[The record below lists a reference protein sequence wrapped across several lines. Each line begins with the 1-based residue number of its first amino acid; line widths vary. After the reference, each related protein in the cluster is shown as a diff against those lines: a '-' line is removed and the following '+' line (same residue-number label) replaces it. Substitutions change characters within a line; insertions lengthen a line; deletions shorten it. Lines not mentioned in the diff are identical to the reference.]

1 MYNEVNMVCYENIQ
15 ELVGK
20 RIAECRK
27 HKGIKQNELA
37 DTLGKSVKTI
47 QRYESGDIDLSL
59 SLLAEISKALNVSMN
74 YLIGYEP
81 SAKLES
87 LSDVL
92 AFLFELDKKNE
103 LNFTIDVSKPAEGSG
118 DLGEWAVSIKFD
130 GHNSNAEYNS
140 SLCLAL
146 EKLKDKRQA
155 LEEYWIDYETLEA
168 WEKSTLEYNQNAF
181 LSDKQQE
188 VLDST
193 ELIKRRNELFNK
205 KMQEMYLENQNEQH
219 NKK

>member
-1 MYNEVNMVCYENIQ
+1 MDNGNIQ
-15 ELVGK
+15 EQIGQ

-27 HKGIKQNELA
+27 KKGLKQAELA
-37 DTLGKSVKTI
+37 DILKKSSRTV
-47 QRYESGDIDLSL
+47 QAYESGETDLSI
-59 SLLAEISKALNVSMN
+59 STLAAISHILGVSMN

-155 LEEYWIDYETLEA
+155 LEEYWIDYETIEA

-205 KMQEMYLENQNEQH
+205 KMQEMYLENQNEQR

>member
-1 MYNEVNMVCYENIQ
+1 MKKLDNGNIQ
-15 ELVGK
+15 EQIGQ

-27 HKGIKQNELA
+27 KKGLKQAELA
-37 DTLGKSVKTI
+37 DILKKSSRTV
-47 QRYESGDIDLSL
+47 QAYESGETDLSI
-59 SLLAEISKALNVSMN
+59 STLAAISHILGVSMN

-146 EKLKDKRQA
+146 EKLRDKRQA
-155 LEEYWIDYETLEA
+155 LEEYWIDYETIEA

-205 KMQEMYLENQNEQH
+205 KMQEMYLENQNEQR

>member
-1 MYNEVNMVCYENIQ
+1 MKKDNIQ
-15 ELVGK
+15 EQVGK
-20 RIAECRK
+20 RIADCRK
-27 HKGIKQNELA
+27 KRGIKQAELA
-37 DTLGKSVKTI
+37 EKLGKSSRTV
-47 QRYESGDIDLSL
+47 QAYESGETDLSISIL
-59 SLLAEISKALNVSMN
+59 EEISNVLGVSIN

-81 SAKLES
+81 SIKLECF
-87 LSDVL
+87 SDVL

-103 LNFTIDVSKPAEGSG
+103 ISFTIDISKPIGGSG
-118 DLGEWAVSIKFD
+118 DLGEWSVSITFD
-130 GHNSNAEYNS
+130 GNKPHTAYNS

-168 WEKSTLEYNQNAF
+168 WEKSIIEYNQNTL
-181 LSDKQQE
+181 LSDKQHE

-205 KMQEMYLENQNEQH
+205 KVQEMYLEKQNDKD

>member
-1 MYNEVNMVCYENIQ
+1 MKKLDNGNIQ
-15 ELVGK
+15 EQIGQ

-27 HKGIKQNELA
+27 KKGLKQAELA
-37 DTLGKSVKTI
+37 DILKKSSRTV
-47 QRYESGDIDLSL
+47 QAYESGETDLSI
-59 SLLAEISKALNVSMN
+59 STLAAISHILGVSMN

-103 LNFTIDVSKPAEGSG
+103 LNFTIDVSKPAEGSD

-146 EKLKDKRQA
+146 EKLRDKRQA
-155 LEEYWIDYETLEA
+155 LEEYWIDYETIEA

-205 KMQEMYLENQNEQH
+205 KMQEMYLENQNEQR

>member
-1 MYNEVNMVCYENIQ
+1 MKKLDNGNIQ
-15 ELVGK
+15 EQIGQ

-27 HKGIKQNELA
+27 KKGLKQAELA
-37 DTLGKSVKTI
+37 DILKKSSRTV
-47 QRYESGDIDLSL
+47 QAYESGETDLSI
-59 SLLAEISKALNVSMN
+59 STLAAISHILGVSMN

-155 LEEYWIDYETLEA
+155 LEEYWIDYETIEA

-205 KMQEMYLENQNEQH
+205 KMQEMYLENQNEQR

>member
-1 MYNEVNMVCYENIQ
+1 MDNGNIQ
-15 ELVGK
+15 EQIGQ

-27 HKGIKQNELA
+27 KKGLKQAELA
-37 DTLGKSVKTI
+37 DILKKSSRTV
-47 QRYESGDIDLSL
+47 QAYESGETDLSI
-59 SLLAEISKALNVSMN
+59 STLAAISHILGVSMN

-103 LNFTIDVSKPAEGSG
+103 LNFMIDVSKPAEGSG
-118 DLGEWAVSIKFD
+118 DLGEWTVSIKFD

-168 WEKSTLEYNQNAF
+168 WEKSTLEYNQNVF
-181 LSDKQQE
+181 LSDKQHE

-205 KMQEMYLENQNEQH
+205 RVQEMYLENQNEQR

>member
-1 MYNEVNMVCYENIQ
+1 MDNGNIQ
-15 ELVGK
+15 EQIGQ

-27 HKGIKQNELA
+27 KKGLKQAELA
-37 DTLGKSVKTI
+37 DILKKSSRTV
-47 QRYESGDIDLSL
+47 QAYESGETDLSI
-59 SLLAEISKALNVSMN
+59 STLAAISHILGVSMN

-146 EKLKDKRQA
+146 EKLRDKRQA
-155 LEEYWIDYETLEA
+155 LEEYWIDYETIEA

-205 KMQEMYLENQNEQH
+205 KMQEMYLENQNEQR

>member
-1 MYNEVNMVCYENIQ
+1 MKNLDKDNIQ
-15 ELVGK
+15 EQIGK

-27 HKGIKQNELA
+27 KKGIKQVELA
-37 DTLGKSVKTI
+37 DILKKSSRTI
-47 QRYESGDIDLSL
+47 QAYESGETDLPISTLADISRSL
-59 SLLAEISKALNVSMN
+59 GVSIN

-103 LNFTIDVSKPAEGSG
+103 LSFTIDVSKPTEGSG
-118 DLGEWAVSIKFD
+118 DLGEWSVSITFD

-140 SLCLAL
+140 SLCLTL

-181 LSDKQQE
+181 LSDKQHE
-188 VLDST
+188 ILDST

-205 KMQEMYLENQNEQH
+205 KVQEMYLENQKEQDD
-219 NKK
+219 KK

>member
-1 MYNEVNMVCYENIQ
+1 MDKGNIQ
-15 ELVGK
+15 EQIGK

-27 HKGIKQNELA
+27 KKGLKQVELA
-37 DTLGKSVKTI
+37 DMLKKSSRTI
-47 QRYESGDIDLSL
+47 QAYESGETDLPIST
-59 SLLAEISKALNVSMN
+59 LAEISRILEVSMN

-103 LNFTIDVSKPAEGSG
+103 LDFEINVSKPAEGSG
-118 DLGEWAVSIKFD
+118 DLGEWSVSITFD
-130 GHNSNAEYNS
+130 GHNSNAECNS

-181 LSDKQQE
+181 LSDKQHE

-205 KMQEMYLENQNEQH
+205 RVQEMYLENQNEQR

>member
-1 MYNEVNMVCYENIQ
+1 MKNLDKDNIQ
-15 ELVGK
+15 EQIGK

-27 HKGIKQNELA
+27 KKGIKQIELA
-37 DTLGKSVKTI
+37 DILKKSSRTI
-47 QRYESGDIDLSL
+47 QAYESGETDLPISTLADISH
-59 SLLAEISKALNVSMN
+59 ALGVSIN

-103 LNFTIDVSKPAEGSG
+103 LNFTIDVYKPAEGNG

>member
-1 MYNEVNMVCYENIQ
+1 MDKDNIQ
-15 ELVGK
+15 EQIGK

-27 HKGIKQNELA
+27 KKGIKQVELA
-37 DTLGKSVKTI
+37 DILKKSSRTI
-47 QRYESGDIDLSL
+47 QAYESGETDLPISTLADISC
-59 SLLAEISKALNVSMN
+59 ALGVSIN

-81 SAKLES
+81 SVKLEC

-103 LNFTIDVSKPAEGSG
+103 LCFKIDITKPADGSG
-118 DLGEWAVSIKFD
+118 DFGEWSASITFD
-130 GHNSNAEYNS
+130 GNNSNAAYNS

-181 LSDKQQE
+181 LSNKQQE
-188 VLDST
+188 ILDST

-205 KMQEMYLENQNEQH
+205 KVQEMYLESQNGQGD
-219 NKK
+219 KK

>member
-1 MYNEVNMVCYENIQ
+1 MVSYENIQ

-27 HKGIKQNELA
+27 NKGIKQNELA
-37 DTLGKSVKTI
+37 DILGKSVKTV

-59 SLLAEISKALNVSMN
+59 SLLTEISKALNISMH

-81 SAKLES
+81 STKLES

-92 AFLFELDKKNE
+92 AFLFELDKKKE
-103 LNFTIDVSKPAEGSG
+103 LTFEINVSKPAEGSG
-118 DLGEWAVSIKFD
+118 DLGEWSVSITFD
-130 GHNSNAEYNS
+130 GQNSNAEYNS

-146 EKLKDKRQA
+146 EKLNDKRRA

-181 LSDKQQE
+181 LSDKQYE
-188 VLDST
+188 ILDST
-193 ELIKRRNELFNK
+193 ELIKKRNELFDK
-205 KMQEMYLENQNEQH
+205 KVQEMYSEKLKEQGD
-219 NKK
+219 KK